1 MTALC
6 PYSLFIL
13 YFICLFFRNGMDKEM
28 SKLKWGGGGFPIT
41 VNIFPG
47 NLELRFCSITFVDKL
62 IRGNIIFYQHV
73 VYMGKYLPQ
82 KGKVRENNEC
92 RKTFPLS
99 GKYFPILTTC

>member
-1 MTALC
+1 
-6 PYSLFIL
+6 
-13 YFICLFFRNGMDKEM
+13 M
-28 SKLKWGGGGFPIT
+28 SKLKWGGGFPIT

-92 RKTFPLS
+92 RKTLVIFADLSPFRQIFPHVNHKLM
-99 GKYFPILTTC
+99 K